1 MPLTGWMRKAEVRLA
16 KGPHAERARRDA
28 ETLMLHLIQRDKAY
42 LIAHPEQDLS
52 AAGAVRYYA
61 LVDRRLAGEPI
72 QYITGEQEFFGL
84 PFSVNHH
91 VLIPRPETE
100 GLVERVLELAVA
112 FEYPRIV
119 DVGTGSGAIA
129 VTLARKLPQAEI
141 TAIDI
146 SAEALDVANSNAA
159 RNGVAS
165 RIRFQQG
172 DLLAP
177 VKAGG
182 VEIVVSNPP
191 YVATADRE
199 AMAVE
204 VREFEPMMAL
214 FAGADGLDVYQ
225 RLIPAAQE
233 KLAQGGWLAMEIG
246 CGQAEAIRG
255 LLAAAGFAQIE
266 FARDLQG
273 IERVATAQRMGE
285 LDEAK

>member
-1 MPLTGWMRKAEVRLA
+1 MPLGDWMRKAEVRLT

-28 ETLMLHLIQRDKAY
+28 EALLLHLIQRDKAY
-42 LIAHPEQDLS
+42 LMAHPEQDLS
-52 AAGAVRYYA
+52 AGGAVRYYA
-61 LVDRRLAGEPI
+61 LVDRRLSGEPI
-72 QYITGEQEFFGL
+72 QYITGEQEFYGL

-100 GLVERVLELAVA
+100 GLVERVLELAVG

-129 VTLARKLPQAEI
+129 VTLASKLPQAEI

-146 SAEALDVANSNAA
+146 SSEALDVANSNAA

-165 RIRFQQG
+165 RIHFQQG
-172 DLLAP
+172 DLLTP

-191 YVATADRE
+191 YVATTDRE

-204 VREFEPMMAL
+204 VREFEPTKAL
-214 FAGADGLDVYQ
+214 FAGEDGLAIYR

-233 KLAQGGWLAMEIG
+233 KLTQGGWLAMEIG
-246 CGQAEAIRG
+246 CGQAEAIAG
-255 LLAAAGFAQIE
+255 LLAAAGFAQVE
-266 FARDLQG
+266 FARDLAG
-273 IERVATAQRMGE
+273 IERVATARRMG
-285 LDEAK
+285 D

>member
-1 MPLTGWMRKAEVRLA
+1 MRKAEVRLA

-28 ETLMLHLIQRDKAY
+28 ETLMMHLIQRDKAY
-42 LIAHPEQDLS
+42 LMAHPEQDLS
-52 AAGAVRYYA
+52 AEGAVRYYA
-61 LVDRRLAGEPI
+61 QVDRRLAGEPI
-72 QYITGEQEFFGL
+72 QYITGEQEFYGL
-84 PFSVNHH
+84 PFCVNHH

-100 GLVERVLELAVA
+100 GLVERVLELAA
-112 FEYPRIV
+112 GFKYPRIV
-119 DVGTGSGAIA
+119 DVGTGSGAIV
-129 VTLARKLPQAEI
+129 VTLASKLPQAEF

-146 SAEALDVANSNAA
+146 SSEALDVANSNAA

-172 DLLAP
+172 DLLTP

-191 YVATADRE
+191 YVATTDRE

-204 VREFEPMMAL
+204 VREFEPTMAL
-214 FAGADGLDVYQ
+214 FAGVDGLDVYR

-233 KLAQGGWLAMEIG
+233 KLAPGGWLAMEIG
-246 CGQAEAIRG
+246 CGQAEAIAD

-266 FARDLQG
+266 FARDLAG
-273 IERVATAQRMGE
+273 IERVATARR
-285 LDEAK
+285 LSD